1 MADVWIPSV
10 LAAGS
15 AVAVGVFARM
25 AAAVAIGVLPL
36 AIGVGFRVQA
46 ALVLAITIAACPT
59 AAAVSQ
65 PMAVDAWGLV
75 GIAVVEG
82 LVGLVMGAA
91 AAAIFA
97 SASWAGAV
105 LGSVTGLSWADDFGG
120 EAGSES
126 AGMARLAW
134 WMALAGFIGAGG
146 HAAVVA
152 GLIDSVHV
160 LPIGAAVGVD
170 GSWHDGLVALAG
182 SMPGVGLSLAVSL
195 ALPALAAVLAFHL
208 VAAICVRTAGFDP
221 GQGLL
226 QAAASLVLLVA
237 VCAGTDSWIGG
248 FAALVEPPLERCFH
262 DIHP

>member
-1 MADVWIPSV
+1 MSDVWIPSV
-10 LAAGS
+10 LAAGA
-15 AVAVGVFARM
+15 AVTVGVFARM

-36 AIGVGFRVQA
+36 AVGVGIRVQA
-46 ALVLAITIAACPT
+46 ALVLAFTLAACPA

-65 PMAVDAWGLV
+65 ATAADAWGLV
-75 GIAVVEG
+75 GIAIVEG
-82 LVGLVMGAA
+82 LVGLVIGGAA
-91 AAAIFA
+91 AAVFA

-120 EAGSES
+120 DAGSET

-134 WMALAGFIGAGG
+134 WIALAGFIGAGG

-152 GLIDSVHV
+152 GLVDSVRV

-170 GSWHDGLVALAG
+170 GRWGEGLVALAG
-182 SMPGVGLSLAVSL
+182 SMPAVGLSLAVSL

-226 QAAASLVLLVA
+226 QAVASLVLLVA

-248 FAALVEPPLERCFH
+248 FAAVVEPPLERCFH
-262 DIHP
+262 DIRP